1 MEVGRT
7 EFYVLSRNSCR
18 TLFQTVFYVKK
29 VEDPSF
35 KIILRERNKELTKI
49 FQPPLPKFP
58 FKTLL
63 HL

>member
-1 MEVGRT
+1 M
-7 EFYVLSRNSCR
+7 LKN
-18 TLFQTVFYVKK
+18 

-35 KIILRERNKELTKI
+35 KIILGERNKELKKI